1 MRRLNV
7 TAVALYLALGTMF
20 ASVPLYVTEELGGS
34 KAMAGL
40 AISIFFIAAVVTRP
54 VVGRLA
60 DVHGRR
66 LFIVIPP
73 FAIAVLL
80 VAMLGA
86 RWVPAVL
93 AVRFGLGVFG
103 SAFYTAAVTTST
115 DLNPHGQASAVAVL
129 SISIYLGFALGP
141 TLGETLVHGA
151 TALAWLVP
159 AALAV
164 VAGAIVWG
172 IPETRPA
179 GDDAT
184 PAPDPGAY
192 EELAPGLTGAGPAPT
207 VPRATA
213 PGTRLWLGV
222 LHPAA
227 VLPGLTLLT
236 LGLGYQ
242 AITSQSALYATSIDM
257 ATATPLFAAFALSI
271 LGIRLVSGRLA
282 DTIGPVRVM
291 FPGVACYIVGFGLL
305 ARFAAPVAAVVGIA
319 FVGAGWALV
328 FPAVTAWLSGR
339 VPDAERGSALG
350 SLISFMDIGQGTGG
364 YLVGGLADAFGFGT
378 AFVAP
383 AVLAAAGGI
392 VLAVAVRRPGPTAP
406 GGS

>member
-1 MRRLNV
+1 MTPMRRLNV

-20 ASVPLYVTEELGGS
+20 ASVPPTSPRSSAAPRPWPAWRSRSSSSPPWSRARSWVASPTSTAGACSSSSPVRHRRAARRHARRPVGLLPCWRCASVSACSLSLLHRRRHHLDRPSTARPGLGG
-34 KAMAGL
+34 GG
-40 AISIFFIAAVVTRP
+40 AVDLDLPRC
-54 VVGRLA
+54 
-60 DVHGRR
+60 
-66 LFIVIPP
+66 
-73 FAIAVLL
+73 
-80 VAMLGA
+80 A
-86 RWVPAVL
+86 R
-93 AVRFGLGVFG
+93 
-103 SAFYTAAVTTST
+103 
-115 DLNPHGQASAVAVL
+115 
-129 SISIYLGFALGP
+129 P
-141 TLGETLVHGA
+141 TLGD
-151 TALAWLVP
+151 LARRHRP
-159 AALAV
+159 GLASCRRRWP

-172 IPETRPA
+172 IPEARPA
-179 GDDAT
+179 ADAT
-184 PAPDPGAY
+184 PAPDPGAFESY
-192 EELAPGLTGAGPAPT
+192 PAPVPVPPT
-207 VPRATA
+207 VPAPP

>member
-20 ASVPLYVTEELGGS
+20 ASVPLYVTEDLGGS

-60 DVHGRR
+60 DIHGRR

-179 GDDAT
+179 GADAT

-364 YLVGGLADAFGFGT
+364 YLVGGLADAFDFGT

-392 VLAVAVRRPGPTAP
+392 ILAVAVRRPGPTAP